1 MIKLAKIMGAGNN
14 VPEPVKFPIDGIRS
28 YQKGTLFFAVNGTLT
43 TTYSDKTDR
52 KFVLLESIPENS
64 GRDFIWGYYVT
75 DNMVFEIDL
84 CYPEY
89 YPVGQSLAYHES
101 EPEEGIGRADNAEGS
116 DLLVIED
123 NNSAT
128 SGKVI
133 AVFKW

>member
-1 MIKLAKIMGAGNN
+1 MIKLIKIMGAGSN
-14 VPEPVKFPIDGIRS
+14 VPEPVKFPIDGKRS
-28 YQKGTLFFAVNGTLT
+28 YNKGTLFFAVDGTLT

-52 KFVLLESIPENS
+52 KFILLESIPENS

-89 YPVGQSLAYHES
+89 FAVGKSLAFHENN
-101 EPEEGIGRADNAEGS
+101 PEEGIDNSDNADGD
-116 DLLVIED
+116 DLLVVED
-123 NNSAT
+123 ADPAKT
-128 SGKVI
+128 GKVI

>member
-1 MIKLAKIMGAGNN
+1 MIKLIKIMGAGSN
-14 VPEPVKFPIDGIRS
+14 VPEPVKFPIDGKRS
-28 YQKGTLFFAVNGTLT
+28 YTKGTLFFAVDGTLT

-84 CYPEY
+84 CYPEFYAVGTSLGY
-89 YPVGQSLAYHES
+89 YEKDVQVG
-101 EPEEGIGRADNAEGS
+101 IDKADNAVGS
-116 DLLVIED
+116 DLLVVED
-123 NNSAT
+123 ADPAKT
-128 SGKVI
+128 GKVI